1 MLYGYREFH
10 CIHKNKRYLLK
21 VLQKMLKLDLILQI
35 MNWTEHC
42 LKQKIKKAT
51 GLNKDELGGKILT
64 KCDELRANTYSYLI
78 DDNNEGKKKKTKGR
92 KNE

>member
-1 MLYGYREFH
+1 
-10 CIHKNKRYLLK
+10 
-21 VLQKMLKLDLILQI
+21 

-42 LKQKIKKAT
+42 LKEKIKKAT

-78 DDNNEGKKKKTKGR
+78 DDNNEGKKKKNKR
-92 KNE
+92 